1 MHNNVLRET
10 TYSSFI
16 SSSLCP
22 ECESQKEK
30 KIAYILF
37 YIYTRISHWTL
48 TDELQYV
55 L

>member
-1 MHNNVLRET
+1 MHKDVLREA

-30 KIAYILF
+30 KIAYNN
-37 YIYTRISHWTL
+37 TV
-48 TDELQYV
+48 LQIHLYKN
-55 L
+55 